1 MLHIQTHGAFL
12 LLHATQRE
20 AYCYLLHRGQI
31 YEGVR
36 FFRHADDHQ
45 LEEVFPISPDVFN
58 PLVPVT
64 HAAGKKQSVLF
75 SLHESTGF
83 PTVDN
88 NVMITL
94 ASILLALMTATSTGS
109 SFAVRL
115 YRRSSHQTQTSA
127 IELQLLYSTPRVIK
141 MSGLTI
147 HLYHSP
153 PPPSSELTV
162 LFEPTCSTVNN
173 SPTPMSVLAYP
184 SPYDHILHSI
194 MLHSFD
200 GDYKRRRT
208 LSLAR
213 LSTHTNTPYKLV
225 GACSH
230 SATWTT

>member
-1 MLHIQTHGAFL
+1 MALSF
-12 LLHATQRE
+12 ATCNANVKPTGTYSIEDKYERE
-20 AYCYLLHRGQI
+20 CDIFGH
-31 YEGVR
+31 V
-36 FFRHADDHQ
+36 DDHQ
-45 LEEVFPISPDVFN
+45 LEEIFPISPDVFN
-58 PLVPVT
+58 QLVPVT
-64 HAAGKKQSVLF
+64 HAAGKKQSVPF

-94 ASILLALMTATSTGS
+94 VSILLALMPATSTGS
-109 SFAVRL
+109 SFAVRR
-115 YRRSSHQTQTSA
+115 YRRSSHQTQTTA
-127 IELQLLYSTPRVIK
+127 IELQLLYSTPRVI
-141 MSGLTI
+141 I
-147 HLYHSP
+147 DVRPNHSP

-162 LFEPTCSTVNN
+162 LFEPMCSTVNN

-213 LSTHTNTPYKLV
+213 LSTHTNPPYKLV